1 MGSRES
7 DRGTTALHSAALG
20 GHPDVVR
27 MLLRRGADAAAEDE
41 QGCDAGFLAKRAGH
55 HECQQI
61 LVQHSRGR
69 FTSLAAQT
77 ITVSVFENSFSPLS
91 FSLYILSTP
100 SIFSLFLSLSPLYP
114 LHLLFFSLSSL
125 SLSLSYGI
133 SEQQSLKYRTP
144 FYSIHTST

>member
-55 HECQQI
+55 HECRQI
-61 LVQHSRGR
+61 IVQHSRGR

-77 ITVSVFENSFSPLS
+77 ITVSVF
-91 FSLYILSTP
+91 
-100 SIFSLFLSLSPLYP
+100 
-114 LHLLFFSLSSL
+114 
-125 SLSLSYGI
+125 
-133 SEQQSLKYRTP
+133 
-144 FYSIHTST
+144 